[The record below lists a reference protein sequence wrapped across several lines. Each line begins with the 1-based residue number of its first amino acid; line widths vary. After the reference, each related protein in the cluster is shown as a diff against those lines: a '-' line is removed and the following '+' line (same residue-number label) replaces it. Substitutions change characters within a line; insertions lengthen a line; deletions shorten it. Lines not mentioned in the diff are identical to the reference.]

1 MTLEPA
7 HDHLA
12 IREATAEDAEAIS
25 ALVASL
31 APYFLADPDDSK
43 AAAPFFESVS
53 PEALRRYLTEGRYRY
68 HVAESGGELVGVVGV
83 RDGMHLFHLFVAE
96 GFQRRGLA
104 ARLWSRARDA
114 ARAAGNPGRFTV
126 NASLYAVPVYE
137 RFGFR
142 LTGSEVRKDGVAYV
156 PMELEDRFDSGGA
169 GLELGLLADHPDDLP
184 TVARW
189 QYGEWGYLEEDDSV
203 SRREARLR
211 RHLQRHRLPLTLVAR
226 RGGELVGSADL
237 ERAELAEPAGP
248 VAALSCVYVPE
259 EHRAGGVGTAL
270 TRFAEETAEALGHRH
285 LYLCTR
291 RRRTFYERL
300 GWEAVRTFHSH
311 AEEVTVMRRGGRPA
325 GGS

>member
-1 MTLEPA
+1 MTLDAAP
-7 HDHLA
+7 DDIL

-25 ALVASL
+25 ELVTSL
-31 APYFLADPDDSK
+31 APYFLADPADPG

-53 PEALRRYLTEGRYRY
+53 PEAQRRYLTEGRCRY
-68 HVAESGGELVGVVGV
+68 HVAESGGALVGVVGV
-83 RDGMHLFHLFVAE
+83 RDDAHLFHLFVAE

-104 ARLWSRARDA
+104 ARLWNRARGA
-114 ARAAGNPGRFTV
+114 ALAAGNPGRFTV

-137 RFGFR
+137 RFGFQA
-142 LTGSEVRKDGVAYV
+142 TGPEVRKDGVAYV
-156 PMELEDRFDSGGA
+156 PMELDGSLDEGGA
-169 GLELGLLADHPDDLP
+169 GLELGLLADRPEDLP

-203 SRREARLR
+203 ARREARLR
-211 RHLQRHRLPLTLVAR
+211 RHLQRERLPLTLVAR

-237 ERAELAEPAGP
+237 ERAALTDQPEP
-248 VAALSCVYVPE
+248 VAALSCVYVAE
-259 EHRAGGVGTAL
+259 ARRGEGVGTAL
-270 TRFAEETAEALGHRH
+270 TRFAEERAAALGHRH

-300 GWEAVRTFHSH
+300 GWEAVRTLRSH
-311 AEEVTVMRRGGRPA
+311 GEEVTVMRREGPPA